1 MTERLPL
8 IAGNWK
14 MNLDHLQATH
24 LVQKLDWVLRDA
36 SHAFDAVEVAVF
48 PPFTHLRSVET
59 LIMADKLDIKL
70 GAQDLSEH
78 ESGAHTG
85 DISGYMLA
93 KLGCEFVLV
102 GHSERREHHAE
113 TDAVVQHKVRAAL
126 SSGLAPIV
134 CVGESLETRQAGEH
148 LSFVTAQ
155 VREALEPFTAEELQ
169 QTVIAYEPVWAIGTG
184 EVASSADAQEVCAAI
199 RQQVASTHGDDLAQ
213 GMRILYGLSLIHI

>member
-36 SHAFDAVEVAVF
+36 SHSFDAVEVAVF

-78 ESGAHTG
+78 ASGAHTG
-85 DISGYMLA
+85 DISGGMLA
-93 KLGCEFVLV
+93 KLGCEYVIV

-113 TDAVVQHKVRAAL
+113 TDAVVHLKVKAAL
-126 SSGLAPIV
+126 AAGLAPIV
-134 CVGESLETRQAGEH
+134 CVGESSETRAAGEH
-148 LSFVTAQ
+148 LAKRAVDGDDVAG
-155 VREALEPFTAEELQ
+155 LEGAP
-169 QTVIAYEPVWAIGTG
+169 
-184 EVASSADAQEVCAAI
+184 ADAHRAPAVVDADGAA
-199 RQQVASTHGDDLAQ
+199 AGDTGLAHAARDHRC
-213 GMRILYGLSLIHI
+213 MRGHAAARGEDAFRGVHAVDVFR